1 MTTGNREDYLINILR
16 LTEGE
21 GVVKTTELSSYMNI
35 SPASVSEMLKVLSK
49 EGLVEYEK
57 YKGVSLTENGLRQA
71 KNLRRKHHIVER
83 FLVDVLDMDHNSAH
97 NEACAFEHSMSN
109 DSANKMC
116 RMIGAKVDSDCE
128 TCSDPCNGMTD
139 SADSTF
145 TISDMKVGDFGV
157 ISHLICEEPDRMR
170 KLISMGFVPG
180 REVTIDS
187 KVSSK
192 GPWIVRIGNS
202 IIALDKGLSSLVF
215 VDVGRK

>member
-83 FLVDVLDMDHNSAH
+83 FLVDVLDMDHDSAH

-128 TCSDPCNGMTD
+128 TCSDPCRSMTD
-139 SADSTF
+139 SGDSTF
-145 TISDMKVGDFGV
+145 TITDMEVGDVGV
-157 ISHLICEEPDRMR
+157 ISHLICEEPDKMR

-180 REVTIDS
+180 RDVAIDS

-202 IIALDKGLSSLVF
+202 IIALDRGLSSLVF